1 MTHPNDLSTD
11 RYYDAV
17 NHEPEGEP
25 EMPRAP
31 HPDAKEWATIIGEIV
46 DLWVKTKSSK
56 RERLDAIEDVFD
68 ILGVDLEE
76 VNAYFHALGAKE

>member
-1 MTHPNDLSTD
+1 MTHPHLSTD
-11 RYYDAV
+11 RYYDSI
-17 NHEPEGEP
+17 NIEPDGEP
-25 EMPRAP
+25 EMPGAP
-31 HPDAKEWATIIGEIV
+31 YPDPKEWPTIIGEIV
-46 DLWVKTKSSK
+46 DLWVKTQSSK